1 MAVAMVALV
10 AMASMETSAP
20 RSPLF
25 SASRHLA
32 GLVWHGLLAEHQA
45 ARGGEGR
52 DKVERGAAVG
62 AVVAAARGLSID
74 GDELRAFGPSL
85 AHPSGEGGR
94 EQGRV
99 DTVHQNGQPA
109 PAGDAVLV
117 GQMASQEVQVGVA
130 PRGNM
135 VVVVA
140 VGDGAADHQ
149 EQDLGQRVGN
159 ATDVARVVDGGE
171 VVQQCAEA
179 GFLRRKARGH

>member
-1 MAVAMVALV
+1 
-10 AMASMETSAP
+10 
-20 RSPLF
+20 
-25 SASRHLA
+25 
-32 GLVWHGLLAEHQA
+32 
-45 ARGGEGR
+45 
-52 DKVERGAAVG
+52 
-62 AVVAAARGLSID
+62 
-74 GDELRAFGPSL
+74 
-85 AHPSGEGGR
+85 
-94 EQGRV
+94 
-99 DTVHQNGQPA
+99 
-109 PAGDAVLV
+109 
-117 GQMASQEVQVGVA
+117 MASQEVQVGVA